1 MTRLRI
7 TVTGMVQGVGYR
19 WWTRAEAQ
27 RLGVSGWVKNRLDG
41 RVEAEAEGDA
51 QAVAALVDWM
61 RGGPPSA
68 TVTALE
74 TAEVAPTGETG
85 FRIAG

>member
-41 RVEAEAEGDA
+41 RVEAEAEGDE

-68 TVTALE
+68 TVTAIE
-74 TAEVAPTGETG
+74 TAEVPPTGETG
-85 FRIAG
+85 FRISV

>member
-1 MTRLRI
+1 M
-7 TVTGMVQGVGYR
+7 TGMVQGVGYR

-68 TVTALE
+68 TVTAVE
-74 TAEVAPTGETG
+74 TAEVTPTGETG